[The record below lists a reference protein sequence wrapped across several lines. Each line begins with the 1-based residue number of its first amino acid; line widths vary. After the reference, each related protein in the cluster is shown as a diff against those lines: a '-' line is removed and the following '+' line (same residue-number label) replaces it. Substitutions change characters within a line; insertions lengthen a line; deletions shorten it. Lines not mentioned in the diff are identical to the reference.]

1 MNKLTLVLVILLT
14 SFTGDKT
21 KKVIDFSLKNMSD
34 KLVSLA
40 DFKQEKGIILTFVT
54 NECPVSEMY
63 QKRIADLQKN
73 FAPKGFP
80 VVAIDPADSFEEMK
94 KVSENRNY
102 PYHFLCDATQEIS
115 KKYGIHTNTHTL
127 VLANTK
133 RGFIVIYEGAI
144 DNDYSGTAITKKYVE
159 DAITQYL
166 AKKKVL
172 MPKTNPV
179 GCTITYRE

>member
-1 MNKLTLVLVILLT
+1 MNKISLVFLIFLS

-34 KLVSLA
+34 RLVSLA
-40 DFKQEKGIILTFVT
+40 DFKQKKGIILIFVT

-73 FAPKGFP
+73 FAIKGFP
-80 VVAIDPADSFEEMK
+80 VVAIDPTDSFEEMK
-94 KVSENRNY
+94 KVSESRNY
-102 PYHFLCDATQEIS
+102 AYHFLCDATQEIS

-127 VLANTK
+127 VLASTK
-133 RGFIVIYEGAI
+133 RGFKIIYEGAI
-144 DNDYSGTAITKKYVE
+144 DDDYRGEAITRKYVE

-166 AKKKVL
+166 SKKKVI
-172 MPKTNPV
+172 MPKTNPL

>member
-102 PYHFLCDATQEIS
+102 PYHFF
-115 KKYGIHTNTHTL
+115 
-127 VLANTK
+127 V
-133 RGFIVIYEGAI
+133 
-144 DNDYSGTAITKKYVE
+144 
-159 DAITQYL
+159 
-166 AKKKVL
+166 
-172 MPKTNPV
+172 
-179 GCTITYRE
+179 